1 MRCDQL
7 QPSWKPSFLCCSEC
21 SRKIGEYAPDLIS
34 CSRVRSEHVLGC
46 SFLCSV
52 TRNVQ
57 SKTATGAELTDR
69 RIGLN
74 MNYSIIFT
82 EISFSPE
89 TSILLQIIRIIHVT
103 IWIIP
108 ASDRPV
114 CQIWLQGGI
123 GLHISVKGQGTA
135 NKTCQAGWKRYHSS
149 CCIDLAKLNPNC
161 HVNYSNYL

>member
-57 SKTATGAELTDR
+57 SKTAQLSNEAR
-69 RIGLN
+69 RQHAFMGTYNLSAASN
-74 MNYSIIFT
+74 PRVLVENYRPKQAPNLPFGQNLQLV
-82 EISFSPE
+82 
-89 TSILLQIIRIIHVT
+89 SILT
-103 IWIIP
+103 
-108 ASDRPV
+108 
-114 CQIWLQGGI
+114 
-123 GLHISVKGQGTA
+123 
-135 NKTCQAGWKRYHSS
+135 
-149 CCIDLAKLNPNC
+149 
-161 HVNYSNYL
+161 